1 MDSLTQIVLGA
12 AVGEVVAGKKLGN
25 RAMLWGAVAGTIP
38 DLDVIIG
45 ALFMS
50 ELDALAFHRG
60 FMHSFT
66 FAILFSVLISFLVHR
81 LYSSGYYQR
90 KAHKIASFVG
100 AILMMVFMA
109 GILNFIPV
117 VASGGVSVWLILIS
131 LLLVG
136 FFSYRLWTNY
146 YMKNP
151 LEHVKMTF
159 THWYVF
165 FFLTIV
171 THPILDCF
179 TTYGTQVF
187 QPFSDYR
194 VAFNNISVFDP
205 LYTAP
210 FLILVLIA
218 AFLKKSHKAR
228 LWLTIAG
235 LTISSLYMM
244 WTFRNKAEVNAAF
257 ESSLIDQNL
266 PYTEIFTSPTIA
278 NNLLWNCVA
287 MGNEVFYTGFYS
299 ILDSLPE
306 VNDILTIPV
315 NSNAIKGHE
324 NDEAVEVLRW
334 FSDGYNTYEKPDSST
349 IIVNDLR
356 FGRFSLDNDDSS
368 QFVFR
373 FTLEKNREGTY
384 TLTGDSAGPPE
395 NPDGWFRDLWNR
407 MMGN

>member
-12 AVGEVVAGKKLGN
+12 AVGEVVAGRKLGN

-50 ELDALAFHRG
+50 ELDSLAFHRG

-66 FAILFSVLISFLVHR
+66 FAILFSILISFLVHR
-81 LYSSGYYQR
+81 LYSSGYYQKR
-90 KAHKIASFVG
+90 SHKISSMVG
-100 AILMMVFMA
+100 AALMMIFMA
-109 GILNFIPV
+109 GILNAFPV
-117 VASGGVSVWLILIS
+117 VITGGISIWVLLIS
-131 LLLVG
+131 VGLLA
-136 FFSYRLWTNY
+136 FFSYRLWTRY
-146 YMKNP
+146 YRQNP
-151 LEHVKMTF
+151 LSNIEMSPI
-159 THWYVF
+159 HWYLF

-194 VAFNNISVFDP
+194 VAWNNISVFDP

-218 AFLKKSHKAR
+218 AFMAKGNKTR
-228 LWLTIAG
+228 LWLVIAG
-235 LTISSLYMM
+235 LVISSGYMI
-244 WTFRNKAEVNAAF
+244 WTFRNKAKVNVAF
-257 ESSLIDQNL
+257 RNSLEDQNIQF
-266 PYTEIFTSPTIA
+266 TEILTTPTIA

-287 MGNEVFYTGFYS
+287 KGNEEYYNGFYS
-299 ILDSLPE
+299 ILDSAPV
-306 VNDILTIPV
+306 VNDVVTIPK

-324 NDEAVEVLRW
+324 DDEAIRVLRW
-334 FSDGYNTYEKPDSST
+334 FSDEYNSYSQITEDS

-356 FGRFSLDNDDSS
+356 FGRFSMDSDQADN
-368 QFVFR
+368 FVFKFQLR
-373 FTLEKNREGTY
+373 KDKNGEYRMTS
-384 TLTGDSAGPPE
+384 SAGGPPE
-395 NPDGWFRDLWNR
+395 NPEGWVTDLWNR
-407 MMGN
+407 MMGE